1 MEKKELKELKDS
13 ELLEGYRSTG
23 DNYYV
28 QEVFGRHKGKIQSV
42 CLKFF
47 RRNRSLAEDAMQDTF
62 LKALR
67 GAGQEDIQNAGS
79 WLIRVAMNSCIDI
92 HRKERAAI
100 LESHSETDS
109 VLIAAVTNRATQ
121 QKKTRV
127 QELLQKINELGQKQR
142 VCLKLYLEG
151 YSYQEIARIT
161 QYSEKEI
168 KSAIQTGKGNLKKS
182 FSEQ

>member
-1 MEKKELKELKDS
+1 MNDS

-23 DNYYV
+23 NNHYF
-28 QEVFGRHKGKIQSV
+28 QEVFVRHKGKLQSV

-67 GAGQEDIQNAGS
+67 AAGNEDIHNAGS
-79 WLIRVAMNSCIDI
+79 WLVRVAMNSCIDI
-92 HRKERAAI
+92 HRKEHAAI
-100 LESHSETDS
+100 LESHSEMDS
-109 VLIAAVTNRATQ
+109 VFIGSTSNKETE
-121 QKKTRV
+121 QKEIQA
-127 QELLQKINELGQKQR
+127 QELLQKINELGEKQR

-151 YSYQEIARIT
+151 YSYQEIAKIT

-182 FSEQ
+182 FKGSNEYGF